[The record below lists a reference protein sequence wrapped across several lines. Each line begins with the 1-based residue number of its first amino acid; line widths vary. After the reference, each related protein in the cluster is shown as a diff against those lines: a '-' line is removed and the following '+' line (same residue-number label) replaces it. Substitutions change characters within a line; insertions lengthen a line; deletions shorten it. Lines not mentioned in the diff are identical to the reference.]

1 MTYCYLNGQIIL
13 QSAANIGITDLT
25 LLRGHGVFDYFVFE
39 HQRPRFLDDYVNRF
53 FNSAAHLHLSAP
65 VSKEALRQ
73 GVLDLIA
80 ANNIDDGG
88 IRLVLT
94 GGYSADGYTPTVGN
108 IFILQYPFPQIP
120 AALFEKGAAVAT
132 YQHQRE
138 LPEAK
143 SLSYMTGIKL
153 LPWLKA
159 QKADYPLYHDGVY
172 LRESDRSNFFLV
184 GPEGQLITS
193 ADKILGGITRAKVIE
208 LAKAYGIPVELREV
222 AVTELA
228 TAREVLF
235 TSSIKGVLPITLID
249 GKPVADG
256 QPGPMAK
263 RLQDGFLRLVQ
274 EPRFQ

>member
-1 MTYCYLNGQIIL
+1 MTYCYLNGQIVL
-13 QSAANIGITDLT
+13 QSEANIGITDLT

-39 HQRPRFLDDYVNRF
+39 NQQPRFLSDYVNRF
-53 FNSAAHLHLSAP
+53 FNSAAHLHLNPP
-65 VSKEALRQ
+65 VSKEELQQ
-73 GVLDLIA
+73 GVHDLIT
-80 ANNIDDGG
+80 ANKIDDGG

-108 IFILQYPFPQIP
+108 IFILQYPFPKVP
-120 AALFEKGAAVAT
+120 ARHFEKGAAVAT
-132 YQHQRE
+132 FQHQRE

-159 QKADYPLYHDGVY
+159 QKADYLLYHDGTY

-193 ADKILGGITRAKVIE
+193 AEKILGGITRAKVID
-208 LAKAYGIPVELREV
+208 LAKTYGIPVELREV

-228 TAREVLF
+228 TAREVLL
-235 TSSIKGVLPITLID
+235 TSSIKGVLPITVID

-256 QPGPMAK
+256 HPGPISK
-263 RLQDGFLRLVQ
+263 RLQEGFLKLTQ
-274 EPRFQ
+274 KHQLQ